1 MYSQFVEGNSFI
13 HRLPVLT
20 KLICLFLYIISGFF
34 LKNLLPVGI
43 YFGFSVVMVLAAG
56 ISLPQMVRKTRH
68 ILVLLLVGFCFNLFF
83 LPWQGSLVVFL
94 RLYSIVIAAQV
105 FTMTSRPEEIMDI
118 LEDKLHV
125 KNEYVVSIMIALAFL
140 PILQRVYQDIV
151 KAQTSRGSTWMY
163 GDIISRI
170 RGVIPIIIPVF
181 RFALRKS
188 EMLGEALTI
197 KEYSSKE

>member
-56 ISLPQMVRKTRH
+56 ISLPQMVRKTKH

-83 LPWQGSLVVFL
+83 LPWQNSLVVFL

-105 FTMTSRPEEIMDI
+105 FTMTSRSEDIMET
-118 LEDKLHV
+118 LEDKFHV
-125 KNEYVVSIMIALAFL
+125 KNEYVVSVMIALAFL

-151 KAQTSRGSTWMY
+151 KTQTSRGSTWMY
-163 GDIISRI
+163 GDIFSRI
-170 RGVIPIIIPVF
+170 KGVIPIIIPVF
-181 RFALRKS
+181 RFALHKS

-197 KEYSSKE
+197 KEYSSRE